1 MMSKQK
7 PTHPHDT
14 GLTGADYWRQDKAH
28 FIHPYTDFATFQQ
41 EGSHVISQ
49 GSGCYVVDSQGKQYL
64 DAIAGLWCANIGH
77 GRTEMADVIANQA
90 RKLQYYNPFGH
101 TTTEPAAE
109 LAEKLA
115 QLMPGSLNHVFY
127 TTGGSTANDSAIRII
142 HYYNNLRGKPNKKK
156 VIARKEGYHG
166 STYVAASLTGIAATK
181 YELDTIGDEWISH
194 VSSADMYRRPIGA
207 ETLSEPDY
215 AAFLCKELE
224 NHILELGPEN
234 VAAFIAEPVMG
245 AGGVLVAPQGY
256 QRGVA
261 EVCRKYDVLL
271 VADEV
276 VTGFGRLGEWVACE
290 AVFGF
295 VPDVLILAKGIN
307 SGYIPLGAAIFSSEI
322 YRVISQ
328 PQVEGGVFS
337 MGFTYSGHALA
348 CAAALKNIEIIES
361 EDVLGNVR
369 NLAPYFQSE
378 ARKLL
383 DLAMVGDVR
392 GEGFMLGID
401 LVEDKS
407 TKAPFDVAH
416 RIYQRCLH
424 YGVIVRP
431 IGHVVVISPPL
442 IIKKAEIDELF
453 NALELSIKDVV
464 ADKG

>member
-1 MMSKQK
+1 
-7 PTHPHDT
+7 
-14 GLTGADYWRQDKAH
+14 
-28 FIHPYTDFATFQQ
+28 
-41 EGSHVISQ
+41 
-49 GSGCYVVDSQGKQYL
+49 
-64 DAIAGLWCANIGH
+64 
-77 GRTEMADVIANQA
+77 
-90 RKLQYYNPFGH
+90 
-101 TTTEPAAE
+101 
-109 LAEKLA
+109 
-115 QLMPGSLNHVFY
+115 
-127 TTGGSTANDSAIRII
+127 
-142 HYYNNLRGKPNKKK
+142 
-156 VIARKEGYHG
+156 
-166 STYVAASLTGIAATK
+166 
-181 YELDTIGDEWISH
+181 
-194 VSSADMYRRPIGA
+194 
-207 ETLSEPDY
+207 
-215 AAFLCKELE
+215 
-224 NHILELGPEN
+224 
-234 VAAFIAEPVMG
+234 
-245 AGGVLVAPQGY
+245 
-256 QRGVA
+256 
-261 EVCRKYDVLL
+261 
-271 VADEV
+271 
-276 VTGFGRLGEWVACE
+276 
-290 AVFGF
+290 
-295 VPDVLILAKGIN
+295 
-307 SGYIPLGAAIFSSEI
+307 
-322 YRVISQ
+322 
-328 PQVEGGVFS
+328 